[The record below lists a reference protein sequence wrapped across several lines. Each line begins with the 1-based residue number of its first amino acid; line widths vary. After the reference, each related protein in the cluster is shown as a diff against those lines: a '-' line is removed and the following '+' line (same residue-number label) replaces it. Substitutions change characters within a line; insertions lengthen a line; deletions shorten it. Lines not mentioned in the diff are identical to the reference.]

1 MEAAAAAAQAAVVA
15 TTALD
20 AAEAIRQQPPGAAED
35 DDWLLS
41 MDELKQWR
49 GDKPAAEEAAPAEA
63 AYLSLPA
70 PAEAAPAD
78 FLSPSKL
85 PRATKASPHA
95 LQWGGKEKLPDSPI
109 GDDCILSSASKPPP
123 QADRTP
129 GSRPSAAARA
139 RRFSFF
145 LKTPPSASAAA
156 NRRKSYAFKAPGQAS
171 EVDRW
176 LNDGK
181 TPAKSRGLAGLSCIG
196 EDDEQPAAA
205 APAPAVAAPAPAPA
219 AAAKPK
225 LVQAPGSKMVG
236 SLGSKAAPKAAPRPR
251 GIPTAA
257 GGIPAAA
264 RPKVK
269 SSGYGQV
276 RSSGYGQPSR
286 LGPNR
291 ASAAPK
297 PAPKR
302 EPAARPTFSWQ

>member
-1 MEAAAAAAQAAVVA
+1 MAGRAVMF
-15 TTALD
+15 
-20 AAEAIRQQPPGAAED
+20 E
-35 DDWLLS
+35 
-41 MDELKQWR
+41 K
-49 GDKPAAEEAAPAEA
+49 
-63 AYLSLPA
+63 
-70 PAEAAPAD
+70 
-78 FLSPSKL
+78 
-85 PRATKASPHA
+85 HA
-95 LQWGGKEKLPDSPI
+95 HTIHKH
-109 GDDCILSSASKPPP
+109 A
-123 QADRTP
+123 
-129 GSRPSAAARA
+129 AAARA

-236 SLGSKAAPKAAPRPR
+236 SLGSKAGLGSKAAPRPR
-251 GIPTAA
+251 GGIPTAA

-291 ASAAPK
+291 GTSVPK